1 MLAVSSTGIENLATV
16 SSETRD
22 VYAYADDA
30 LRNNSREPDTNCKFQ
45 DRKAE
50 RELTIRLIIDVIRG
64 VGIRPPYAEVA
75 IDLL

>member
-1 MLAVSSTGIENLATV
+1 MLAVSRTGIENLATV

-30 LRNNSREPDTNCKFQ
+30 LRNHSREQDKSCKFQ

-50 RELTIRLIIDVIRG
+50 RELTIRLIIEVIRG
-64 VGIRPPYAEVA
+64 VSIRTPYAEVA